1 MDINNIQNDKMCYE
15 CLTEA
20 NITLGECENIYWEYG
35 FKTVLGN
42 GMITEFVEMT
52 EAERN

>member
-1 MDINNIQNDKMCYE
+1 MDINNMQNKKICCDCME
-15 CLTEA
+15 ESG
-20 NITLGECENIYWEYG
+20 ITLGECENIYWEYG

-42 GMITEFVEMT
+42 GMITEFIEMT